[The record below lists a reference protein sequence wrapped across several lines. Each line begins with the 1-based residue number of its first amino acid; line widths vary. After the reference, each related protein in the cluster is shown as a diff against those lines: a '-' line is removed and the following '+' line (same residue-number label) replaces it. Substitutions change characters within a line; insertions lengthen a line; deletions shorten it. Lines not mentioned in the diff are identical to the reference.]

1 VVDLGLPG
9 FGVPLLAPLAP
20 VRVAVS
26 DGVRRADVW
35 LLDLAL
41 ACCSVEVAAALT
53 AAGPAEAA
61 ATDAPATDGAATDGA
76 ATDGA
81 ATDGAAT
88 VGAATDAPATDAPA
102 TDTPAAGEGA
112 AGGAVAGGPRPVLV
126 VAGTCTDALAPAV
139 RAAYDALPAG
149 TQVVSFGAC
158 ACSGGPYWDS
168 YSVVPGVGDLVPV
181 DLFVPGCPPRPEALV
196 AAVLDLVV
204 GPS

>member
-53 AAGPAEAA
+53 AAH
-61 ATDAPATDGAATDGA
+61 
-76 ATDGA
+76 
-81 ATDGAAT
+81 
-88 VGAATDAPATDAPA
+88 
-102 TDTPAAGEGA
+102 PAASGTSPSGTAAGHGPGA
-112 AGGAVAGGPRPVLV
+112 AGSELADEGGADQDGRSVLV

-139 RAAYDALPAG
+139 RAAYDALPPG
-149 TQVVSFGAC
+149 TRVVNFGAC

-196 AAVLDLVV
+196 AAVLDLAV

>member
-20 VRVAVS
+20 VRVTVS
-26 DGVRRADVW
+26 DGVRRADVQ

-53 AAGPAEAA
+53 AASLLPAPPAGSPEGEAA
-61 ATDAPATDGAATDGA
+61 A
-76 ATDGA
+76 
-81 ATDGAAT
+81 
-88 VGAATDAPATDAPA
+88 
-102 TDTPAAGEGA
+102 
-112 AGGAVAGGPRPVLV
+112 RPVLV

-139 RAAYDALPAG
+139 RAAYDALPEG

-196 AAVLDLVV
+196 AAVLDLAV
-204 GPS
+204 GPA

>member
-41 ACCSVEVAAALT
+41 ACCSVEVAVALTAAGPADAAALT

-61 ATDAPATDGAATDGA
+61 ARAADPVEDPGRDG
-76 ATDGA
+76 
-81 ATDGAAT
+81 
-88 VGAATDAPATDAPA
+88 
-102 TDTPAAGEGA
+102 PAASDDSAPMGGVPT
-112 AGGAVAGGPRPVLV
+112 AGVRPVLV

-139 RAAYDALPAG
+139 RAAYDALPDG
-149 TQVVSFGAC
+149 TRVVSFGAC

-196 AAVLDLVV
+196 AAVLDLAV

>member
-20 VRVAVS
+20 VRVQVG
-26 DGVRRADVW
+26 DGVRRAEVW

-53 AAGPAEAA
+53 TATLAADPASTLDPAA
-61 ATDAPATDGAATDGA
+61 APDPAAPD
-76 ATDGA
+76 
-81 ATDGAAT
+81 
-88 VGAATDAPATDAPA
+88 
-102 TDTPAAGEGA
+102 PAAGTEPVPVREPVGA
-112 AGGAVAGGPRPVLV
+112 TGAPVLV

-149 TQVVSFGAC
+149 TRVVSFGAC

-196 AAVLDLVV
+196 SAVLDLAV
-204 GPS
+204 GPA

>member
-61 ATDAPATDGAATDGA
+61 ARAADPVEDPGR
-76 ATDGA
+76 D
-81 ATDGAAT
+81 D
-88 VGAATDAPATDAPA
+88 
-102 TDTPAAGEGA
+102 PAASDDSAPMGGVPT
-112 AGGAVAGGPRPVLV
+112 AGGRPVLV

-139 RAAYDALPAG
+139 RGAYDALPDG

-196 AAVLDLVV
+196 AAVLDLAV